1 MAVEMFI
8 QELIESSAALKSI
21 PGIPCGKPFSCGTG
35 KVNTRVAA
43 ER

>member
-1 MAVEMFI
+1 MFI
-8 QELIESSAALKSI
+8 QELIESGAALKII
-21 PGIPCGKPFSCGTG
+21 PGMPCGKPFSCGTG

>member
-8 QELIESSAALKSI
+8 KGLMESSAALRII
-21 PGIPCGKPFSCGTG
+21 PGIPCGKPFSRGTG

-43 ER
+43 GE